1 TESLLLGLAG
11 GAVGVVLTLATGPL
25 LAAARAADIPGLSGV
40 RVDGPVLLFVL
51 VTSGVAGLLL
61 GLVPAFRLA
70 RSQRLGRD
78 LRIGGR
84 GSSEDRRGSRG
95 HAILVVTQMALAVA
109 LLVGAGLLL
118 RSLWALQHT
127 DPGFEPRGVLTF
139 SIGLPDRRYGQPAE
153 RATFVRTLLD
163 RVRGLPAVRSAG
175 ATSVLP
181 LGGDRYR
188 ISIHSVDGR
197 DLTDE
202 EQDRWSPQIRV
213 VTPGYL
219 EAMGI
224 RVTAGRAFGSADG
237 PDATGAVL
245 LGKDAARRL
254 FGDRPAEGHTVV
266 IGTSFGLGRGRAGGR
281 VVGVVNDV
289 RGASLAE
296 PPAPTL
302 YLAYDQYPV
311 DFMTY
316 AVRTRGDPTA
326 VAGTIRSRLQEID
339 PDLPMFAVRPM
350 IDLVSD
356 SAARARLYAILLGTF
371 AGLALLLAAVGMY
384 GVMAYV
390 VTRRTAEFGVR
401 IALGAKAAD
410 ILGLV
415 LRRGVLLS
423 LLGAALGLA
432 GAVAAG
438 RVLSGL
444 LYGVTPTDPITL
456 VAVPVVLSG
465 VAIAACLVPARR
477 ATSTDPMTV
486 LRAE

>member
-1 TESLLLGLAG
+1 
-11 GAVGVVLTLATGPL
+11 
-25 LAAARAADIPGLSGV
+25 
-40 RVDGPVLLFVL
+40 
-51 VTSGVAGLLL
+51 
-61 GLVPAFRLA
+61 
-70 RSQRLGRD
+70 
-78 LRIGGR
+78 
-84 GSSEDRRGSRG
+84 
-95 HAILVVTQMALAVA
+95 
-109 LLVGAGLLL
+109 
-118 RSLWALQHT
+118 
-127 DPGFEPRGVLTF
+127 
-139 SIGLPDRRYGQPAE
+139 
-153 RATFVRTLLD
+153 
-163 RVRGLPAVRSAG
+163 
-175 ATSVLP
+175 
-181 LGGDRYR
+181 
-188 ISIHSVDGR
+188 
-197 DLTDE
+197 
-202 EQDRWSPQIRV
+202 
-213 VTPGYL
+213 
-219 EAMGI
+219 
-224 RVTAGRAFGSADG
+224 
-237 PDATGAVL
+237 
-245 LGKDAARRL
+245 
-254 FGDRPAEGHTVV
+254 
-266 IGTSFGLGRGRAGGR
+266 
-281 VVGVVNDV
+281 
-289 RGASLAE
+289 
-296 PPAPTL
+296 
-302 YLAYDQYPV
+302 
-311 DFMTY
+311 
-316 AVRTRGDPTA
+316 
-326 VAGTIRSRLQEID
+326 
-339 PDLPMFAVRPM
+339 MFAVRPM